1 MEHTSRMKRPIA
13 EYFARNI
20 WVSGDPEEK
29 MFKYIVQFGGDD
41 KFFIGSD
48 YPHAEGFVHPVEKA
62 HQYLKELP
70 AVSVEKILCK
80 NARDFYRI

>member
-1 MEHTSRMKRPIA
+1 VY

-20 WVSGDPEEK
+20 WISGDPEEK
-29 MFKYIVQFGGDD
+29 MFKYIVDFAGDD

-62 HQYLKELP
+62 REYLSTLS
-70 AVSVEKILCK
+70 AGSIEKILSK
-80 NARDFYRI
+80 NARDFYHI

>member
-1 MEHTSRMKRPIA
+1 
-13 EYFARNI
+13 
-20 WVSGDPEEK
+20 
-29 MFKYIVQFGGDD
+29 MFKYIVQFAGDD

-62 HQYLKELP
+62 RQYLKDLP
-70 AVSVEKILCK
+70 VSSVEKILSK

>member
-1 MEHTSRMKRPIA
+1 
-13 EYFARNI
+13 
-20 WVSGDPEEK
+20 
-29 MFKYIVQFGGDD
+29 MFKYIVQFAGDD

-62 HQYLKELP
+62 RQHLKDLP
-70 AVSVEKILCK
+70 AGSVEKILSK